1 MLFPMVII
9 LTVIEEGYCN
19 FGPRGSAIHMKV
31 GWGQVIMFLDKNYFG
46 KLFLF
51 QSLRGELSSVLQTEL
66 YAGSF
71 HHTPEHSSLP
81 IDYHPNP

>member
-31 GWGQVIMFLDKNYFG
+31 GWGQVILFLDKNYFG
-46 KLFLF
+46 KLFSF
-51 QSLRGELSSVLQTEL
+51 SVFARGVVKCFTDRALCRQLPS
-66 YAGSF
+66 
-71 HHTPEHSSLP
+71 HTRTMF
-81 IDYHPNP
+81 